1 MRGEAMEPPQI
12 FIWKQNK
19 NTPTKL
25 SSKKWWEA
33 EMKFCLYHNSYDLH
47 LYLYEHREKNLARQP
62 PNSSKQLPL
71 QIGILTLC
79 ISTLFEYVTK
89 SKYSF
94 YHFKQKIKIGR
105 NTYFFNKQVADT
117 T

>member
-1 MRGEAMEPPQI
+1 MNIG
-12 FIWKQNK
+12 
-19 NTPTKL
+19 
-25 SSKKWWEA
+25 KKSGKTA
-33 EMKFCLYHNSYDLH
+33 S
-47 LYLYEHREKNLARQP
+47 
-62 PNSSKQLPL
+62 NSSKQLPL